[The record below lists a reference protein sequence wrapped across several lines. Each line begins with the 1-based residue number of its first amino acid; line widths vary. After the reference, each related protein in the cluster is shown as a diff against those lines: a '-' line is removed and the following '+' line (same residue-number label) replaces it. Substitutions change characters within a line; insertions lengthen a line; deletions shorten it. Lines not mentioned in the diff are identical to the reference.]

1 MSRSLLTLPPLIG
14 KHRLVH
20 LGLYGLRE
28 VVDVL
33 LQLVEGR
40 LHLIDL
46 SLHLVEVFGA
56 VLQLLSDTPLRGSAR
71 NGLWVQR

>member
-1 MSRSLLTLPPLIG
+1 MSRSLLTLPPLVG

-20 LGLYGLRE
+20 LGLYDLRE

-40 LHLIDL
+40 LHL
-46 SLHLVEVFGA
+46 VEVFGA
-56 VLQLLSDTPLRGSAR
+56 VLQLLSDPPLRGSAR
-71 NGLWVQR
+71 NSLWAQGK